1 MYRPCRPGTTRD
13 TFSGPKMPSK
23 PSPEA
28 VRKSKAASTRTR
40 ALEVH
45 KFGGASLADAAAYRH
60 AAQIIKGR
68 GVPCVVVVS
77 APAGVTDVLL
87 GLARRAAAGQAD
99 VEALERDT
107 LALRTRYR
115 DIARAAVGTEKA
127 AAGVVAEIDAS
138 LDELARLLASLTVL
152 KELTARTSDFIA
164 ARGERLSARIFAAT
178 YAATVGT
185 SRYVDA
191 LEVIFT
197 DGPFGGASPNL
208 PLTDLAARKVL
219 RPLAEAGVVPVVPG
233 FIGVAVLDDGAPV
246 HKGDAAHVSVA
257 TLGRG
262 GSDLTATLLGRALG
276 AVSVSLWKDVSG
288 LLTADPR
295 VVPDARVI
303 PQLHAREA
311 AELAYYG
318 AKVLH
323 PRALIPL
330 AGLAATRAIPVFVKP
345 FADPKAAGTEISARR
360 TLDKY
365 PVKALSAA
373 SGQALLTVTGN
384 GMLGVPGIAAR
395 TFEALFQ
402 QGISVSLISQSSSE
416 QSICFA
422 VPEPTAKRARERLAE
437 EFKTEIAR
445 QEIDGVELQAGL
457 ATLAVVGIGMAGH
470 PGIASRLFGALA
482 QAGINIVAIAQGSS
496 ELNISF
502 VVTATDAPAAQ
513 RAIHRAFQLAKIGG
527 GAATVP
533 DHTDAVLLGF
543 GQIGRALAEILTKA
557 PKNGAGSVGGGKAG
571 RKRGIRLVGAIDRSG
586 FIFDPAGLPAKTI
599 AQLAA
604 GKKAGKTLASLP
616 GGRAARPDEAVAFL
630 AQHALM
636 DPMLVDVTADD
647 TTPLVKQALTAGMD
661 VVLANKRPL
670 SASRADT
677 EALMALAEREGKRVF
692 YEATVGAGLPIFDTY
707 RKLVESGD
715 RVLKIE
721 GCLSGTLGF
730 LLTEVGRGRSFSN
743 ALTKAMELGYTE
755 PDPRDDLSGAD
766 VGRKALILGRLLDFA
781 GEPTDVAVESLVPEA
796 LRGLSRAD
804 FVAQLAAMDA
814 DWTRRATGAKAK
826 GATLR
831 YVASVTKGKITVGL
845 QSVAPSSPFFGLKG
859 TDNQVAF
866 TTTRYKTN
874 PLVIT
879 GPGAGP
885 AVTAAGVLNDMLGLI
900 G

>member
-1 MYRPCRPGTTRD
+1 
-13 TFSGPKMPSK
+13 MPSQ
-23 PSPEA
+23 PSKKA
-28 VRKSKAASTRTR
+28 VRKSKSAV

-45 KFGGASLADAAAYRH
+45 KFGGASLADAASYRH
-60 AAQIIKGR
+60 AAQIVKGR
-68 GVPCVVVVS
+68 GAPCVVVVS

-87 GLARRAAAGQAD
+87 GMAKRAAAGEQ
-99 VEALERDT
+99 EGLERDT
-107 LALRTRYR
+107 EALRTRYR
-115 DIARAAVGTEKA
+115 DIARAAVGTDKGA
-127 AAGVVAEIDAS
+127 ASVLAEIDAS
-138 LDELARLLASLTVL
+138 LDELARLLGSLTVL

-178 YAATVGT
+178 YAATVGKA
-185 SRYVDA
+185 RYVDA
-191 LEVIFT
+191 LEVIYT

-219 RPLAEAGVVPVVPG
+219 RPIAESGVVPVVPG
-233 FIGVAVLDDGAPV
+233 FIGVAAIDDGV
-246 HKGDAAHVSVA
+246 HGKPDAHSVA

-276 AVSVSLWKDVSG
+276 AESVSLWKDVSG

-295 VVPDARVI
+295 VVADARVI

-330 AGLAATRAIPVFVKP
+330 SGLAATKAIPVFVKP

-373 SGQALLTVTGN
+373 GGQALLTVTGN

-422 VPEPTAKRARERLAE
+422 VPEASGKRARDRLAD
-437 EFKTEIAR
+437 EFRTEISR
-445 QEIDGVELQAGL
+445 QEIDGVELQTGL
-457 ATLAVVGIGMAGH
+457 ATLAVVGLGMAGA
-470 PGIASRLFGALA
+470 PGIAARLFGALS
-482 QAGINIVAIAQGSS
+482 QAGVNIVAIAQGSS

-502 VVTATDAPAAQ
+502 VVSARDAAAAQ
-513 RAIHRAFQLAKIGG
+513 LAIHRAFQLAKIGG
-527 GAATVP
+527 GAATMP
-533 DHTDAVLLGF
+533 THTDAVLLGF
-543 GQIGRALAEILTKA
+543 GQIGRTLAEILTKTGKSGA
-557 PKNGAGSVGGGKAG
+557 SKNGTPAS

-586 FIFDPAGLPAKTI
+586 FVFEPAGLPAKTI

-604 GKKAGKTLASLP
+604 GKKSGKTLAQLP
-616 GGRAARPDEAVAFL
+616 GGRPARPDEAVALL
-630 AQHALM
+630 AQHALT

-677 EALMALAEREGKRVF
+677 EALMALAEREGRRVF

-730 LLTEVGRGRSFSN
+730 LLTEVGRGRSFSE
-743 ALTKAMELGYTE
+743 ALGKAMQLGYTE

-781 GEPTDVAVESLVPEA
+781 GEPGDVAVESLVPEA
-796 LRGLSRAD
+796 LRALPRGD
-804 FVAQLAAMDA
+804 FVARLSAMDTDWSKRAAM
-814 DWTRRATGAKAK
+814 AKAK
-826 GATLR
+826 GGTLR

-845 QSVAPSSPFFGLKG
+845 QVVSPSSPFFGLKG

-866 TTTRYKTN
+866 TTMRYKTN

-885 AVTAAGVLNDMLGLI
+885 AVTAAGVLNDMLGLVS
-900 G
+900 

>member
-1 MYRPCRPGTTRD
+1 
-13 TFSGPKMPSK
+13 MPSK
-23 PSPEA
+23 SAPKT
-28 VRKSKAASTRTR
+28 VRKSKTQAKSAAKTPASKT
-40 ALEVH
+40 AIGLEVH
-45 KFGGASLADAAAYRH
+45 KFGGASLADAASYRH

-68 GVPCVVVVS
+68 GAPCVVVVS

-87 GLARRAAAGQAD
+87 GLARRAAAG
-99 VEALERDT
+99 EPEGLERDT
-107 LALRTRYR
+107 EALRSRYR
-115 DIARAAVGTEKA
+115 EIARAAVGTDKA
-127 AAGVVAEIDAS
+127 AAGVLAEIDAS
-138 LDELARLLASLTVL
+138 LAELGRLLSSLTVL

-164 ARGERLSARIFAAT
+164 ARGERLSAQIFAAT
-178 YAATVGT
+178 YDATVGRA
-185 SRYVDA
+185 RYVDA

-219 RPLAEAGVVPVVPG
+219 RPLAETGVVPVVPG
-233 FIGVAVLDDGAPV
+233 FIGVAALEDGEHGKP
-246 HKGDAAHVSVA
+246 DAKAVA

-276 AVSVSLWKDVSG
+276 ADSVSLWKDVSG

-330 AGLAATRAIPVFVKP
+330 SGLAATKAIPVFVKP
-345 FADPKAAGTEISARR
+345 FADPKALGTEISSRR

-373 SGQALLTVTGN
+373 GGQALLTVTGN

-395 TFEALFQ
+395 TFEALFK
-402 QGISVSLISQSSSE
+402 QGTSVSLISQSSSE
-416 QSICFA
+416 QSICFS
-422 VPEPTAKRARERLAE
+422 VPEAAAKRARDRLAE

-445 QEIDGVELQAGL
+445 QEIDGVELQTGL
-457 ATLAVVGIGMAGH
+457 ATLAVVGLGMAGA
-470 PGIASRLFGALA
+470 PGIAARLFEALA
-482 QAGINIVAIAQGSS
+482 HANINIVAIAQGSS

-502 VVTATDAPAAQ
+502 VVAQKDSAAAQ

-527 GAATVP
+527 GAATMP
-533 DHTDAVLLGF
+533 THTDAVLLGF
-543 GQIGRALAEILTKA
+543 GLIGRTLAEILS
-557 PKNGAGSVGGGKAG
+557 KNGASKNGAAKGTGA
-571 RKRGIRLVGAIDRSG
+571 RKRSVRLVGAIDRSG
-586 FIFDPAGLPAKTI
+586 FVFEPGGLSGKTI

-604 GKKAGKTLASLP
+604 AKKSGKVLAQLP
-616 GGRAARPDEAVAFL
+616 GGKPARPDEAVALL
-630 AQHALM
+630 AQHALT

-677 EALMALAEREGKRVF
+677 EALMALAEREGKRIF

-715 RVLKIE
+715 RVQKIE

-730 LLTEVGRGRSFSN
+730 LLTEVGKGRPFSQ
-743 ALTKAMELGYTE
+743 ALGQAMELGYTE
-755 PDPRDDLSGAD
+755 PDPRDDLSGMD

-781 GEPTDVAVESLVPEA
+781 GEPADVAVESLVPEA
-796 LRGLSRAD
+796 LRGLPRDA
-804 FVAQLAAMDA
+804 FLAKLSSMDA
-814 DWTRRATGAKAK
+814 DWSKRAAAAKAK
-826 GATLR
+826 GGTLR

-845 QSVAPSSPFFGLKG
+845 QVVGPSSPFFGLKG

-866 TTTRYKTN
+866 TTMRYKTN

-885 AVTAAGVLNDMLGLI
+885 AVTAAGVLNDMLGLV

>member
-1 MYRPCRPGTTRD
+1 M
-13 TFSGPKMPSK
+13 
-23 PSPEA
+23 
-28 VRKSKAASTRTR
+28 

-60 AAQIIKGR
+60 AAQIIAGR
-68 GVPCVVVVS
+68 GAPCVVVVS

-87 GLARRAAAGQAD
+87 GLSRRAAAGAT
-99 VEALERDT
+99 EGLERDT
-107 LALRTRYR
+107 EALRVRYR
-115 DIARAAVGTEKA
+115 DIARAAAGDEKA
-127 AAGVVAEIDAS
+127 AREVLAEIDAS

-178 YAATVGT
+178 YAATVGRA
-185 SRYVDA
+185 RYVDA

-219 RPLAEAGVVPVVPG
+219 RPIAESGVVPVVPG
-233 FIGVAVLDDGAPV
+233 FIGVAAIDDGAHGKP
-246 HKGDAAHVSVA
+246 DAHSVA

-276 AVSVSLWKDVSG
+276 AVSVSLWKDVPG

-330 AGLAATRAIPVFVKP
+330 SGLAATKAIPVFVKP
-345 FADPKAAGTEISARR
+345 FAEPKALGTEISARR

-373 SGQALLTVTGN
+373 GGQALLTVTGN

-395 TFEALFQ
+395 TFEALYQ

-422 VPEPTAKRARERLAE
+422 VPEPSGKRARDRLAE
-437 EFKTEIAR
+437 EFKSEITR
-445 QEIDGVELQAGL
+445 QEIDGVELQTGL
-457 ATLAVVGIGMAGH
+457 ATLAVVGLGMAGA
-470 PGIASRLFGALA
+470 PGIAARLFGALS
-482 QAGINIVAIAQGSS
+482 QAGVNIVAIAQGSS

-502 VVTATDAPAAQ
+502 VVSQKDAAGAQ

-527 GAATVP
+527 GAATMP
-533 DHTDAVLLGF
+533 THTDAVLLGF
-543 GQIGRALAEILTKA
+543 GQIGRTLADILTKTSQGSS
-557 PKNGAGSVGGGKAG
+557 KNGASRNGTSAS

-586 FIFDPAGLPAKTI
+586 FVFEPSGLPAKTI

-604 GKKAGKTLASLP
+604 GKKSGKTLAQLP
-616 GGRAARPDEAVAFL
+616 GGRPARPDEAVALL
-630 AQHALM
+630 AQHALT

-677 EALMALAEREGKRVF
+677 EALMALAEREGRRVF

-730 LLTEVGRGRSFSN
+730 LLTEVGRGRPFSQ
-743 ALTKAMELGYTE
+743 ALGKAMELGYTE

-781 GEPTDVAVESLVPEA
+781 GEPADVAVESLVPEA

-804 FVAQLAAMDA
+804 FMARLSSMDA
-814 DWTRRATGAKAK
+814 DWSKRSAAAKAK
-826 GATLR
+826 GGTLR

-845 QSVAPSSPFFGLKG
+845 QVVAPSSPFFGLKG

-866 TTTRYKTN
+866 TTTRYKSN

-885 AVTAAGVLNDMLGLI
+885 AVTAAGVLNDMLGLV